1 MSPPE
6 GLLDKRRVLALV
18 TLFCLIETVWSWAEI
33 ARDSRHREDLITAL
47 FSLVLTFIAISIAYR
62 SSFWADRVVFGALAG
77 VGALIAVRAVSL
89 PPTAMFAVD
98 VAYAFMWT
106 IAGVVS
112 LIVLARGFR
121 ASRRNSSLQTKGRRE
136 T

>member
-33 ARDSRHREDLITAL
+33 ARGSRHREDLITAL
-47 FSLVLTFIAISIAYR
+47 FSLVLTFIAISIAYT

-89 PPTAMFAVD
+89 PPTAMFALD

-121 ASRRNSSLQTKGRRE
+121 ASRSNS
-136 T
+136 